1 MFAFQRFVKLFE
13 AFDRRSSPSA
23 LMVLPMPSSPLPFGC
38 LPLNVALASLLL
50 LSSLPV
56 LANWQPMPEPAV
68 WQSRRGALLPGDGWI
83 FMEALDT
90 PALKAAE
97 YIRAPQAVE
106 GAVEVEAGLL
116 IQRAGQD
123 HWTHR
128 VLPMRANCASG
139 QLEQRQADGGWTV
152 YPGRDGTVVKVRWIC
167 ALR

>member
-13 AFDRRSSPSA
+13 ARDRRSISSE
-23 LMVLPMPSSPLPFGC
+23 LIVLPMASRSLAF
-38 LPLNVALASLLL
+38 NVALASLL
-50 LSSLPV
+50 SMSAGPV
-56 LANWQPMPEPAV
+56 RAEWQPMQEPAV
-68 WQSRRGALLPGDGWI
+68 WQSRRSDLLPGDGWI

-90 PALKAAE
+90 PELKAAE
-97 YIRAPQAVE
+97 YIRDPQAVE

-123 HWTHR
+123 QWTQR

-139 QLEQRQADGGWTV
+139 QLEQRQADGAWTV

>member
-13 AFDRRSSPSA
+13 ATDSPPESCSA
-23 LMVLPMPSSPLPFGC
+23 RILLPMASCSLSF
-38 LPLNVALASLLL
+38 NVAVASLLS
-50 LSSLPV
+50 LSALPA
-56 LANWQPMPEPAV
+56 LAEWQPMQEPAV
-68 WQSRRGALLPGDGWI
+68 WQSRRGELLPGDGWI

-90 PALKAAE
+90 PVLKAAE
-97 YIRAPQAVE
+97 YIRAPKTVD

-123 HWTHR
+123 QWSQR
-128 VLPMRANCASG
+128 VLPMRANCAKG
-139 QLEQRQADGGWTV
+139 QLEQRQTDGAWTG

>member
-13 AFDRRSSPSA
+13 ARDRRSISSE
-23 LMVLPMPSSPLPFGC
+23 LIVLPMASRSLAF
-38 LPLNVALASLLL
+38 NVALASLLS
-50 LSSLPV
+50 LSAGPV
-56 LANWQPMPEPAV
+56 RAEWQPMQEPAV
-68 WQSRRGALLPGDGWI
+68 WQSRRSDLLPGDGWI

-90 PALKAAE
+90 PELKAAE
-97 YIRAPQAVE
+97 YIRDPQAVE

-123 HWTHR
+123 QWTQR
-128 VLPMRANCASG
+128 VLPMRANCAKG
-139 QLEQRQADGGWTV
+139 RLEQRQADGAWTV

>member
-1 MFAFQRFVKLFE
+1 MFAFQRFVKLSE
-13 AFDRRSSPSA
+13 AVDRPS
-23 LMVLPMPSSPLPFGC
+23 
-38 LPLNVALASLLL
+38 
-50 LSSLPV
+50 LSSLVRMVPPIASCSQAFNAA
-56 LANWQPMPEPAV
+56 LACLLSLGSLPALAEWQPMQEPAV
-68 WQSRRGALLPGDGWI
+68 WQSRRSELLPGDGWI

-97 YIRAPQAVE
+97 YIRAPQSVD

-123 HWTHR
+123 QWTQR
-128 VLPMRANCASG
+128 VLPMRANCAKG
-139 QLEQRQADGGWTV
+139 QLEQRQADGAWTV

>member
-13 AFDRRSSPSA
+13 ATDSSFDLSSRIP
-23 LMVLPMPSSPLPFGC
+23 LPMASPALAF
-38 LPLNVALASLLL
+38 NVALASLLS
-50 LSSLPV
+50 LSAGPV
-56 LANWQPMPEPAV
+56 RAEWQPMQEPAV
-68 WQSRRGALLPGDGWI
+68 WQSRRGELLPGNGWI

-97 YIRAPQAVE
+97 YIRAPKSVD
-106 GAVEVEAGLL
+106 GSVEVEAGLL

-123 HWTHR
+123 RWTQR
-128 VLPMRANCASG
+128 VLPMRANCAKG
-139 QLEQRQADGGWTV
+139 QLEQRQPDGAWTV

>member
-13 AFDRRSSPSA
+13 ARDRRSISPE
-23 LMVLPMPSSPLPFGC
+23 LIVLPMASRSLAF
-38 LPLNVALASLLL
+38 NVALASLLS
-50 LSSLPV
+50 LSAGPV
-56 LANWQPMPEPAV
+56 RAEWQPMQEPAV
-68 WQSRRGALLPGDGWI
+68 WQSRRSDLLPGDGWI

-90 PALKAAE
+90 PDLKAAE
-97 YIRAPQAVE
+97 YIRDPQAVE

-123 HWTHR
+123 QWTQR

-139 QLEQRQADGGWTV
+139 QLEQRQADGAWTV

>member
-13 AFDRRSSPSA
+13 ARNRRSLSSA
-23 LMVLPMPSSPLPFGC
+23 PMVLPMASRSLAF
-38 LPLNVALASLLL
+38 NVALASLM
-50 LSSLPV
+50 SLGCLPA
-56 LANWQPMPEPAV
+56 LAEWQPVEEPAV
-68 WQSRRGALLPGDGWI
+68 WQSRRSDLLPGDGWI

-97 YIRAPQAVE
+97 YIRNPRAVE
-106 GAVEVEAGLL
+106 SAVEVEAGLL

-123 HWTHR
+123 QWTHR

-139 QLEQRQADGGWTV
+139 ELEQRQADGGWTV

-167 ALR
+167 TLR

>member
-1 MFAFQRFVKLFE
+1 MASCSLAFK
-13 AFDRRSSPSA
+13 
-23 LMVLPMPSSPLPFGC
+23 
-38 LPLNVALASLLL
+38 VALASLLS
-50 LSSLPV
+50 LSALPV
-56 LANWQPMPEPAV
+56 LADWQPEKEPAV
-68 WQSRRGALLPGDGWI
+68 WQSRRGELLPGDGWI

-90 PALKAAE
+90 PDLKAAE
-97 YIRAPQAVE
+97 YIRDPQAVE

-123 HWTHR
+123 QWTQR

-139 QLEQRQADGGWTV
+139 QLEQRQADGAWTV

>member
-1 MFAFQRFVKLFE
+1 MAS
-13 AFDRRSSPSA
+13 RS
-23 LMVLPMPSSPLPFGC
+23 LIFK
-38 LPLNVALASLLL
+38 VALASLLSV
-50 LSSLPV
+50 SSLPG
-56 LANWQPMPEPAV
+56 LAEWQPAEEPVV
-68 WQSRRGALLPGDGWI
+68 WQSRRGDLLPGDGWI

-97 YIRAPQAVE
+97 YIRAPKSVD

-123 HWTHR
+123 QWTQR
-128 VLPMRANCASG
+128 VLPMRANCVSG
-139 QLEQRQADGGWTV
+139 QMERRQFDGAWTV

>member
-13 AFDRRSSPSA
+13 AADSPSDPSDRI
-23 LMVLPMPSSPLPFGC
+23 LLPMASPSLAFK
-38 LPLNVALASLLL
+38 VA
-50 LSSLPV
+50 LSSLLSLSTCPV
-56 LANWQPMPEPAV
+56 QAEWQLMQEPAV
-68 WQSRRGALLPGDGWI
+68 WQSRRGELLPGDGWI

-97 YIRAPQAVE
+97 YIRAPKTVD

-123 HWTHR
+123 QWTQR
-128 VLPMRANCASG
+128 VLPMRANCAND
-139 QLEQRQADGGWTV
+139 QLEQRQADGAWTV

>member
-13 AFDRRSSPSA
+13 AADSPLNPSA
-23 LMVLPMPSSPLPFGC
+23 RIVMPLASCSLAFK
-38 LPLNVALASLLL
+38 VSLASLLS

-56 LANWQPMPEPAV
+56 QAEWQPMQEPAV
-68 WQSRRGALLPGDGWI
+68 WQSRRGELLPGDGWI

-97 YIRAPQAVE
+97 YIRAPKAVD

-123 HWTHR
+123 QWRKR
-128 VLPMRANCASG
+128 VLPMRANCYKG
-139 QLEQRQADGGWTV
+139 QLEQRRADGSWTV

>member
-13 AFDRRSSPSA
+13 ARDRRSISFE
-23 LMVLPMPSSPLPFGC
+23 LIVLPMASRSLAF
-38 LPLNVALASLLL
+38 NVALASLLS
-50 LSSLPV
+50 LSAGPV
-56 LANWQPMPEPAV
+56 RAEWQPMQEPAV
-68 WQSRRGALLPGDGWI
+68 WQSRRSDLLPGDGWI

-90 PALKAAE
+90 PDLKAAE
-97 YIRAPQAVE
+97 YIRDPQAVE

-123 HWTHR
+123 QWTQR

-139 QLEQRQADGGWTV
+139 QLEQRQADGAWTV

>member
-13 AFDRRSSPSA
+13 ARDRRSISSE
-23 LMVLPMPSSPLPFGC
+23 LIVLPMASRSLAF
-38 LPLNVALASLLL
+38 NVALASLLS
-50 LSSLPV
+50 LSAGPV
-56 LANWQPMPEPAV
+56 RAEWQPMQEPAV
-68 WQSRRGALLPGDGWI
+68 WQSRRSDLLPGDGWI

-90 PALKAAE
+90 PDLKAAE
-97 YIRAPQAVE
+97 YIRDPQAVE

-123 HWTHR
+123 QWTQR

-139 QLEQRQADGGWTV
+139 QLEQRQVDGAWTA